1 MSTSGYDSPEFPLP
15 NHTSILP
22 EAPPEPEIITFTRSP
37 LKQAGVAIGM
47 VLTFA
52 LGGLAG
58 FGAGAWVAEAPAP
71 VVNPAM
77 DPKPAPAPTASISQ
91 EVLDQKVE
99 RAAFYTGRGQP
110 DGGSQ
115 ILTDMLKGTGCEVI
129 SARWGATD
137 TRAEAEQ
144 ASAAFMGSQPKGAL
158 ASVAVVKS
166 ERPDL
171 AGGKYV
177 GTAVSLN
184 CPEAP

>member
-1 MSTSGYDSPEFPLP
+1 MMNEDRPLDP
-15 NHTSILP
+15 RPPHTHALP
-22 EAPPEPEIITFTRSP
+22 VAPPEPEIVTFTRSP

-52 LGGLAG
+52 LGGILG

-71 VVNPAM
+71 VVNPAV
-77 DPKPAPAPTASISQ
+77 DPKPAPVPTASISQ
-91 EVLDQKVE
+91 EMLDQKVE
-99 RAAFYTGRGQP
+99 RAAFFTGRGQP

-115 ILTDMLKGTGCEVI
+115 VLSDMLKGTGCEVI
-129 SARWGATD
+129 SARWGATNTKD
-137 TRAEAEQ
+137 EAEQ
-144 ASAAFMGSQPKGAL
+144 ASATFMNAQPKDAL
-158 ASVAVVKS
+158 ASVAIVKS